1 MEFRIGFVTQMVRF
15 NFAKVLCKPDRVA
28 FVNQIDSVCEHF
40 VNWNRSVYLRLDSNY
55 VFIFITNIEQLME
68 ILIKRTFIYMTKS
81 TFNLN

>member
-40 VNWNRSVYLRLDSNY
+40 VNWNRSVYTKGNKIY
-55 VFIFITNIEQLME
+55 VLNPKIG
-68 ILIKRTFIYMTKS
+68 TFANS
-81 TFNLN
+81 L